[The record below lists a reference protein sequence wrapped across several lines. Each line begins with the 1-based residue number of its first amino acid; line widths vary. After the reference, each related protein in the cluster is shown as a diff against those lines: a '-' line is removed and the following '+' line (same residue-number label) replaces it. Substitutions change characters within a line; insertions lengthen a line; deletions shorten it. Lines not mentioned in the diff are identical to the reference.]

1 MSFIFASRA
10 HEENKSIKPS
20 HCGRLAVWES
30 PHFRRV
36 KQPFSFQEPVGSWL
50 PGFSPGFSALSSLC
64 LKSLGYIPAR
74 FATYS
79 SICTGVRVKRAMQS
93 VGFSDPNHLVLSSR
107 SAVPWYLY
115 IKYGFPQMM
124 FFLKIIPKVFHNYF
138 TIWPRTVVI
147 RRNIYTLCKY
157 DFEQEKLI

>member
-93 VGFSDPNHLVLSSR
+93 VGFSEPKPLGIIFQVSSTLVLIYKVRISPNDVLPQNHPKSFPKLFYNMAQHC
-107 SAVPWYLY
+107 SDSKEYLY
-115 IKYGFPQMM
+115 IM
-124 FFLKIIPKVFHNYF
+124 
-138 TIWPRTVVI
+138 
-147 RRNIYTLCKY
+147 
-157 DFEQEKLI
+157 